1 MGIPHG
7 IRWFNGRWSMGAALP
22 KGRRF
27 DDAVQGDAIGA
38 SAQAQAD
45 AMEKVVVFEW
55 LKWQATE
62 NGGFNHD
69 VSMFLR

>member
-1 MGIPHG
+1 MESDVFRAG
-7 IRWFNGRWSMGAALP
+7 ALP

-27 DDAVQGDAIGA
+27 DDAVQGDTIGA
-38 SAQAQAD
+38 SAQADAAMAD
-45 AMEKVVVFEW
+45 TMEKVVIFEW